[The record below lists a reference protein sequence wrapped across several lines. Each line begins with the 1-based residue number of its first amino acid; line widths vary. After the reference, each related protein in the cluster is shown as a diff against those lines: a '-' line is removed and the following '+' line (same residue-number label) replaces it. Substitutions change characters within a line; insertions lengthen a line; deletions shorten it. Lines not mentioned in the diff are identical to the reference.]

1 MQSIANDAGRTLGV
15 HPDVNL
21 SSRHDGWYRE
31 PPLGSRVHSAAAYE
45 RSKVTSMSRKLTP
58 RQVIAR
64 SYPSWDYAMADRLI
78 AWLDD
83 CGYEI
88 VEKGGAHQDAS
99 LVPAGSDA
107 EEQLRLAR
115 AH

>member
-1 MQSIANDAGRTLGV
+1 
-15 HPDVNL
+15 
-21 SSRHDGWYRE
+21 
-31 PPLGSRVHSAAAYE
+31 
-45 RSKVTSMSRKLTP
+45 MSRKLTP

-64 SYPSWDYAMADRLI
+64 SYPTWDYAMADRLI

-88 VEKGGAHQDAS
+88 VEKSSAHEHAS
-99 LVPAGSDA
+99 LVPSESEDRDHVKL
-107 EEQLRLAR
+107 EP

>member
-1 MQSIANDAGRTLGV
+1 
-15 HPDVNL
+15 
-21 SSRHDGWYRE
+21 
-31 PPLGSRVHSAAAYE
+31 
-45 RSKVTSMSRKLTP
+45 MSRKLTP

-78 AWLDD
+78 AWLED

-88 VEKGGAHQDAS
+88 VEKGAAHQDAS
-99 LVPAGSDA
+99 LVPAASDT

>member
-1 MQSIANDAGRTLGV
+1 
-15 HPDVNL
+15 
-21 SSRHDGWYRE
+21 
-31 PPLGSRVHSAAAYE
+31 
-45 RSKVTSMSRKLTP
+45 MSRKLTP

-88 VEKGGAHQDAS
+88 VEKGVAHRDAS
-99 LVPAGSDA
+99 LVPAASDS

>member
-1 MQSIANDAGRTLGV
+1 
-15 HPDVNL
+15 
-21 SSRHDGWYRE
+21 
-31 PPLGSRVHSAAAYE
+31 
-45 RSKVTSMSRKLTP
+45 MSRKLTP

-88 VEKGGAHQDAS
+88 VQKDVQQHQDAS
-99 LVPAGSDA
+99 LVPEAPDSR
-107 EEQLRLAR
+107 EQLRLAR

>member
-1 MQSIANDAGRTLGV
+1 
-15 HPDVNL
+15 
-21 SSRHDGWYRE
+21 
-31 PPLGSRVHSAAAYE
+31 
-45 RSKVTSMSRKLTP
+45 MSRKLTP

-78 AWLDD
+78 AWLDE

-88 VEKGGAHQDAS
+88 VEKDVTHHHHDAS
-99 LVPAGSDA
+99 LVPEVSNSQD
-107 EEQLRLAR
+107 QLRLAR